1 MNRKRKIPSRAT
13 ESYENYYDD
22 DYKAYIIDYYERN
35 NLPLNGWIKP
45 CINCGNF
52 SSQHIIYRYDCR
64 IKLLV
69 SLCKGCR
76 KYYSDKVDKVVEE
89 LIDKV
94 ENRIILN
101 KRKKICFGNSIF

>member
-1 MNRKRKIPSRAT
+1 MSKKRKIPSVAT
-13 ESYENYYDD
+13 KSFEIYYDN
-22 DYKAYIIDYYERN
+22 DYKAYIIDYYKRD

-45 CINCGNF
+45 CINCENF
-52 SSQHIIYRYDCR
+52 SSQHIIYRYDSR
-64 IKLLV
+64 IKILI
-69 SLCKGCR
+69 SFCKVCR

-101 KRKKICFGNSIF
+101 KRKRIFLF